1 MAEESV
7 SGAAYNQES
16 FSPSL
21 VDMAS
26 DKVLAAELDGSTL
39 TAGIVGRDG
48 KILARAA
55 ETVETPAPPKVVAQL
70 GRLGRQLAKKSE
82 FSAAGVAVSGS
93 VRPDGVVCAA
103 DAKGHDFPLAE
114 KLRQE
119 LRVPVTVT
127 SDRAAAVLGESWKG
141 AAGERKDAVVLVLG
155 ETIRAGVRIGGRIL
169 EGAHGLA
176 GAAGWMA
183 VSEADGFEVRKF
195 GGLEAFASAPG
206 IVRAAKNAV
215 EAGFG
220 GSLAE
225 YDPNLF
231 TAADIAELARR
242 GDVTA
247 RQIYRRAGKQLG
259 LAVANLVSLFDPE
272 MVIVAGSMSA
282 ASDLFWP
289 DLLEV
294 ATLRLRPDAA
304 RTVQICL
311 SDLQGDTVLLG
322 AAKAAWAAGPHH
334 TSKRKSSARKSRT
347 ASR

>member
-1 MAEESV
+1 MV
-7 SGAAYNQES
+7 
-16 FSPSL
+16 
-21 VDMAS
+21 S
-26 DKVLAAELDGSTL
+26 DKVLAAEVDGSTL
-39 TAGIVGRDG
+39 AAAIVDRDG
-48 KILARAA
+48 AILARAA
-55 ETVETPAPPKVVAQL
+55 ETVEQAALPKIVAQL
-70 GRLGRQLAKKSE
+70 GRVARQLAKKSA
-82 FSAAGVAVSGS
+82 FRAAAIAVNGAVS
-93 VRPDGVVCAA
+93 RDGMIPAP
-103 DAKGHDFPLAE
+103 GNGQNFPLGE

-119 LRVPVTVT
+119 ICVPVSVT
-127 SDRAAAVLGESWKG
+127 SDRVAAVTGESWKG
-141 AAGERKDAVVLVLG
+141 AADDKDTVVFVVG
-155 ETIRAGVRIGGRIL
+155 ETIRAGVRIGGRML

-206 IVRAAKNAV
+206 IVRAARNAI

-231 TAADIAELARR
+231 TAEDIAELARR

-272 MVIVAGSMSA
+272 FLIVAGSMTA

-289 DLLEV
+289 DLLEI
-294 ATLRLRPDAA
+294 ATLRSRPDSA
-304 RTVQICL
+304 RTVRICL
-311 SDLQGDTVLLG
+311 SELRGDAVLLG
-322 AAKAAWAAGPHH
+322 AAKAAWGAMPAKAA
-334 TSKRKSSARKSRT
+334 SRKSPPRKSRA

>member
-1 MAEESV
+1 MV
-7 SGAAYNQES
+7 
-16 FSPSL
+16 
-21 VDMAS
+21 S
-26 DKVLAAELDGSTL
+26 DKVLAAEVDGSTL
-39 TAGIVGRDG
+39 AAAIVDRDG
-48 KILARAA
+48 AILARAA
-55 ETVETPAPPKVVAQL
+55 ETVDQAAPPAMVAQL
-70 GRLGRQLAKKSE
+70 GRVARQLAKKSA
-82 FSAAGVAVSGS
+82 FRAAAIAVNGAVS
-93 VRPDGVVCAA
+93 RDGMIPAP
-103 DAKGHDFPLAE
+103 GNGQNFPLGE

-119 LRVPVTVT
+119 ICVPVSVT
-127 SDRAAAVLGESWKG
+127 SDRVAAVTGESWKG
-141 AAGERKDAVVLVLG
+141 AADDKDTVVFVVG
-155 ETIRAGVRIGGRIL
+155 ETIRAGVRIGGRML

-206 IVRAAKNAV
+206 IVRAARNAI

-231 TAADIAELARR
+231 TAEDIAELARR

-272 MVIVAGSMSA
+272 FLIVAGSMTA

-289 DLLEV
+289 DLLEI
-294 ATLRLRPDAA
+294 ATLRSRPDSA
-304 RTVQICL
+304 RTVRICL
-311 SDLQGDTVLLG
+311 SELRGDAVLLG
-322 AAKAAWAAGPHH
+322 AAKAAWGAMPAKAA
-334 TSKRKSSARKSRT
+334 SRKSPPRKSRA

>member
-1 MAEESV
+1 MV
-7 SGAAYNQES
+7 TDQ
-16 FSPSL
+16 
-21 VDMAS
+21 
-26 DKVLAAELDGSTL
+26 VLAAELDGVAL
-39 TAGIVGRDG
+39 TAAIVSRDG
-48 KILARAA
+48 TILARAA
-55 ETVETPAPPKVVAQL
+55 ETVETSAPLKSVAQL
-70 GRLGRQLAKKSE
+70 GRLAGKLARKSA
-82 FSAAGVAVSGS
+82 FRAAGMAVSGS
-93 VRPDGVVCAA
+93 VRPDGVIFAA
-103 DAKGHDFPLAE
+103 GADGRGFPLAE
-114 KLRQE
+114 ELRRE
-119 LRVPVTVT
+119 LRVPVAVT
-127 SDRAAAVLGESWKG
+127 SDRSAAVTGESWKG
-141 AAGERKDAVVLVLG
+141 AAGDRKDTVVLVLG

-206 IVRAAKNAV
+206 IVRAAKNAI

-220 GSLAE
+220 GSLAD

-272 MVIVAGSMSA
+272 MVIVAGSMTA

-289 DLLEV
+289 DLLEI
-294 ATLRLRPDAA
+294 ATLRSRPDAA
-304 RTVQICL
+304 RTVRICL
-311 SDLQGDTVLLG
+311 SELQGDAVLLG
-322 AAKAAWAAGPHH
+322 VAKASWDAMPAKAA
-334 TSKRKSSARKSRT
+334 SRKSPPKKSRA

>member
-1 MAEESV
+1 MV
-7 SGAAYNQES
+7 
-16 FSPSL
+16 
-21 VDMAS
+21 S
-26 DKVLAAELDGSTL
+26 DKVLAAEVDGSTL
-39 TAGIVGRDG
+39 AAAIVDRDG
-48 KILARAA
+48 AILARAA
-55 ETVETPAPPKVVAQL
+55 ETVEQAALPKIVAQL
-70 GRLGRQLAKKSE
+70 GRVARQLAKKSA
-82 FSAAGVAVSGS
+82 FRAAAIAVNGAVS
-93 VRPDGVVCAA
+93 RDGMIPAPA
-103 DAKGHDFPLAE
+103 NGQSFPIGE

-119 LRVPVTVT
+119 LRLPVTVT
-127 SDRAAAVLGESWKG
+127 SDRVAAVTGESWKG
-141 AAGERKDAVVLVLG
+141 AADDKDTVVFVVG
-155 ETIRAGVRIGGRIL
+155 ETIRAGVRIGGRML

-206 IVRAAKNAV
+206 IVRAARNAI

-231 TAADIAELARR
+231 TAEDIAELARR

-272 MVIVAGSMSA
+272 FLIVAGSMTA

-289 DLLEV
+289 DLLEI
-294 ATLRLRPDAA
+294 ATLRSRPDSA
-304 RTVQICL
+304 RTVRICL
-311 SDLQGDTVLLG
+311 SELRGDAVLLG
-322 AAKAAWAAGPHH
+322 AAKAAWGAMPAKAA
-334 TSKRKSSARKSRT
+334 SRKSPPRKSRA